1 MNTMKFLFG
10 SVALFLFVSIVVEAQ
25 DRGFTSFDK
34 NEHISYC
41 VTRKGTPDHIVR
53 LDNNWELLLS
63 LREPK
68 SLKTLDS
75 LGIRY
80 TYSQLQL
87 LADWN
92 LIRKSRNCLQTGIV
106 ILDSLHT
113 SRLRSL
119 SRNLSERLVDEIGHN
134 VSELVC
140 ILDREG
146 WKSNAYSILFSYVI
160 DGWVWRHLED
170 KGIVRKKE
178 LSERRSFWDGEFW
191 TLYPKRGFYC
201 GTNTLS
207 AQGYSIVS
215 NWSEKALFL
224 MKPFLSQG
232 NRLGLFLTDFAENG
246 RITDANIISEFSKF
260 NLFDEKGH
268 IIIPV
273 IEESEEDSIYNLS
286 KQTAKSVA
294 DFLEKYVDTEALQ
307 RDFGFV
313 GTSQSMIILYHE
325 MLWDTLSSLESR
337 GIITKPS
344 VFVSS
349 NRADNGSISDLIFIL
364 KK

>member
-1 MNTMKFLFG
+1 
-10 SVALFLFVSIVVEAQ
+10 
-25 DRGFTSFDK
+25 
-34 NEHISYC
+34 
-41 VTRKGTPDHIVR
+41 
-53 LDNNWELLLS
+53 
-63 LREPK
+63 
-68 SLKTLDS
+68 
-75 LGIRY
+75 
-80 TYSQLQL
+80 
-87 LADWN
+87 
-92 LIRKSRNCLQTGIV
+92 
-106 ILDSLHT
+106 
-113 SRLRSL
+113 
-119 SRNLSERLVDEIGHN
+119 
-134 VSELVC
+134 
-140 ILDREG
+140 
-146 WKSNAYSILFSYVI
+146 
-160 DGWVWRHLED
+160 
-170 KGIVRKKE
+170 
-178 LSERRSFWDGEFW
+178 
-191 TLYPKRGFYC
+191 
-201 GTNTLS
+201 
-207 AQGYSIVS
+207 
-215 NWSEKALFL
+215 